1 MVFHINTICFL
12 GLGHGHVPRSASVVP
27 SPSPVAY
34 WIPWR
39 NWWRSIL
46 GASAWDSTS
55 TTWIRNAWPRRRWMT
70 VMGWRWVFWDVK
82 WRWRFLDFC
91 LDVWVNCEFKILAN
105 ELFIMF
111 FLLIY
116 IYIWSYMFIIYVIFF
131 IVTLLIQ
138 CWPVCRCPF
147 LALISDVW
155 SISIHVTEGL
165 LQTDDRMGLLIWYH
179 PLN

>member
-1 MVFHINTICFL
+1 MS
-12 GLGHGHVPRSASVVP
+12 RSASVVP

-55 TTWIRNAWPRRRWMT
+55 TTWIRNAWPRRD
-70 VMGWRWVFWDVK
+70 VNDGDGDEDGVFEMWHGDG
-82 WRWRFLDFC
+82 DFFV

-111 FLLIY
+111 FFPLSIH
-116 IYIWSYMFIIYVIFF
+116 IWSYMFMWYSLMF
-131 IVTLLIQ
+131 TLLIQ